1 MNEPIKIRLK
11 DGRDATMVDTLGDD
25 FIVDVGTSPDN
36 WDTIMVSP
44 YEIDELSRNNILSGN
59 TVTA

>member
-1 MNEPIKIRLK
+1 MNEPIKIKLK

-36 WDTIMVSP
+36 WETIMISL
-44 YEIDELSRNNILSGN
+44 YDIDEISRNTVLSRN

>member
-25 FIVDVGTSPDN
+25 FTVDVGTSPDN

-44 YEIDELSRNNILSGN
+44 YEIDELSRNSILSGN

>member
-44 YEIDELSRNNILSGN
+44 YEIDELSRNSILSGN